1 MPAYPPR
8 KEFRSG
14 AHNQRIQHPTRVD
27 FSCRCDVHCA
37 CTEIR
42 STPNG
47 GASDM
52 PVEVGKPVEG
62 GKPVKELHL
71 NAYAKVN
78 LTLNVGGARSDGYHE
93 IESVMHTIALH
104 DSITLREAGTGV
116 EVLVTNSEVPNDQRN
131 LVVRAAQLLRE
142 AFGVERHVQIELT
155 KRIPVASG
163 LGGGSSDAAVT
174 LLGLAQMWKLRVDNR
189 QLMELGGKIGSD
201 VPFFLIGGAALALG
215 RGERV
220 RMLPPLP
227 TTWVVIARPTIE
239 ITSEWAYKAL
249 DHGSVRKRPNTP
261 GVVRALESE
270 DARGVGH
277 LLCNVFEEIVIAHHP
292 IVGTI
297 RERMAG
303 HRPLGVALSGTGP
316 AVFAMASNE
325 AAATEMPGGLAHM
338 GGVEV
343 FVTRTFAEER

>member
-1 MPAYPPR
+1 LKQLR
-8 KEFRSG
+8 
-14 AHNQRIQHPTRVD
+14 
-27 FSCRCDVHCA
+27 
-37 CTEIR
+37 
-42 STPNG
+42 
-47 GASDM
+47 
-52 PVEVGKPVEG
+52 
-62 GKPVKELHL
+62 L
-71 NAYAKVN
+71 NAYAKIN
-78 LTLNVGGARSDGYHE
+78 LTLDVLGDRPDGYHD
-93 IESVMHTIALH
+93 IETVLHTVELH
-104 DSITLREAGTGV
+104 DTIILRENGDGITLRCA
-116 EVLVTNSEVPNDQRN
+116 SPAVPAETQNI
-131 LVVRAAQLLRE
+131 VHRAAHLLRE
-142 AFGVERHVQIELT
+142 TFQIPRGIEIELT

-227 TTWVVIARPTIE
+227 TTWVVIARPTLE
-239 ITSEWAYKAL
+239 VTSEWAYKAL

-261 GVVRALESE
+261 GVVRALEGE
-270 DARGVGH
+270 DPRGVGQ

-292 IVGTI
+292 VVGTI
-297 RERMAG
+297 RERMVG

-316 AVFAMASNE
+316 ALFAMTANE
-325 AAATEMPGGLAHM
+325 AAAREMAAGVEQMAD
-338 GGVEV
+338 VEV